1 MCENWRIPSL
11 KTLWSKDIN
20 ATSKHMQFVKL
31 KKIKKKLE
39 FSLYVSGIKISLIS

>member
-31 KKIKKKLE
+31 KKKLE
-39 FSLYVSGIKISLIS
+39 FSLYVSGIKVASKLA